1 LEELSNLPPTAWVLI
16 IGAAAVGFGISWLW
30 RWYRNYSARKALRGA
45 VTAAGSDHLVDM
57 LVPDGMGGGVH
68 VDFLLL
74 TGRGILVVDLRDVQ

>member
-1 LEELSNLPPTAWVLI
+1 MEELTNLPPTAWVLI

-57 LVPDGMGGGVH
+57 LVPDGIDRKSTRLNSSHNQRSRMPSSA
-68 VDFLLL
+68 
-74 TGRGILVVDLRDVQ
+74 